1 MGEQRSAEEVEEV
14 TDPPGRGG
22 KSPMSGEWPAEGYD
36 STEGLSGGQQRSISL
51 QL

>member
-14 TDPPGRGG
+14 TTHQAGGG

-36 STEGLSGGQQRSISL
+36 STEGLSGGQ
-51 QL
+51 